1 MVHLVIHL
9 PEEAIRGGPVHLRW
23 MYPFEHFLGSLKKYV
38 KNRAHP
44 EGSIAE
50 AYIVNEAPTF
60 CSLYLTGIDS
70 RFNRLARN
78 WIDDED
84 RIVEKI
90 SVFDTRCRPIG
101 KMPPVTLDTH
111 LREKAEWCVLHNC
124 PEIQQFI
131 DDHRKEIDGDGGII
145 PLDEIQSKEFPKW
158 FKNKAVE
165 YVNTVIAPTLIAEDP
180 TEQAAID
187 NLVIQKLDR
196 TLNKWGWD
204 SRKLGANAVLAVSI
218 AVCKAGAHV
227 KGIPLYRHISNLA
240 GNTKNNLS
248 LPVPAFNAIKHATHA
263 CFLKSSCFYPLRV
276 SRLLRLLRWVGTVYY
291 DHIQAPFLEEYGRD
305 EIKDHDEGSLSPNIQ
320 VFIGVDMAASG
331 SDETMDKAY
340 KLSLLKE
347 VSNLRETVNVMR
359 LGETEDDFIAD
370 LCVGL
375 GADIIKIGVPIN
387 HERLKMYNQVFIG
400 VDMAASG
407 SDETMDKAYKLS
419 LLKEVSNLRETV
431 NVMRLGETE
440 DDFIADLCVGL
451 GADIIKIGV
460 PINHER
466 LKMYNQLLQIE
477 CDFLR
482 DPEYV

>member
-1 MVHLVIHL
+1 M
-9 PEEAIRGGPVHLRW
+9 
-23 MYPFEHFLGSLKKYV
+23 LKKLSVNSSLTEEILDNSLMTAIKSV
-38 KNRAHP
+38 KAR
-44 EGSIAE
+44 EM
-50 AYIVNEAPTF
+50 
-60 CSLYLTGIDS
+60 IDS
-70 RFNRLARN
+70 HGNST
-78 WIDDED
+78 I
-84 RIVEKI
+84 
-90 SVFDTRCRPIG
+90 
-101 KMPPVTLDTH
+101 
-111 LREKAEWCVLHNC
+111 
-124 PEIQQFI
+124 
-131 DDHRKEIDGDGGII
+131 EIDGTLVNCSVPSCRPLHAPEVCNQLI
-145 PLDEIQSKEFPKW
+145 PQ
-158 FKNKAVE
+158 AVE

-347 VSNLRETVNVMR
+347 
-359 LGETEDDFIAD
+359 
-370 LCVGL
+370 
-375 GADIIKIGVPIN
+375 DIIKIGVPIN

-431 NVMRLGETE
+431 NVMRLLVHGD
-440 DDFIADLCVGL
+440 DDF
-451 GADIIKIGV
+451 
-460 PINHER
+460 
-466 LKMYNQLLQIE
+466 
-477 CDFLR
+477 
-482 DPEYV
+482 